1 MKKNLLL
8 IAIGIWIC
16 FIFYNSLQ
24 NADSSS
30 QSSGWALNL
39 VLNIFSKLN
48 ISVDPITTHLLIRKF
63 AHIFEYFVLA
73 ILFTLYFSLLNMSD
87 MYRLIY
93 SISLPGIVAI
103 IDEIIQSYVPGRAGL
118 MSDVLIDMIGV
129 VLGVGLVILIIRIKT
144 KRQQKS

>member
-48 ISVDPITTHLLIRKF
+48 ISVDPITTHLFIRKF

>member
-1 MKKNLLL
+1 MKKNFLL